1 MMKTLLTL
9 SLCTNFVLGYF
20 LFSKKTEKEIVE
32 RVIIETH
39 KDHGAHEV
47 PQIKSPTIANE
58 NQVSPKIEKVA
69 NEPSEIFGIEQ
80 EEVQEAGDK
89 METDR
94 ADFFTNK
101 LGMSEDKI
109 SEHNRLR
116 DEFFKKSSLFWQKNP
131 LRELTFQERRQML
144 EMEEN
149 FYSKLEKLH
158 GKKNW
163 ERYQKFRENY
173 NQKGYKKQMDE
184 GVPFIFMGL

>member
-1 MMKTLLTL
+1 MKTLLIL

-20 LFSKKTEKEIVE
+20 LFFKKPEKEIVE

-39 KDHGAHEV
+39 KDNDSLKAPHLN
-47 PQIKSPTIANE
+47 SPTVANE
-58 NQVSPKIEKVA
+58 KQLSLKIEKVS

-89 METDR
+89 MEMDR
-94 ADFFTNK
+94 TEFFTNK

-116 DEFFKKSSLFWQKNP
+116 DDFFKKSSSFWQKNP

-149 FYSKLEKLH
+149 FYGKLEKLH

-163 ERYQKFRENY
+163 GRYQKFRENY